1 MSKEKSPSV
10 FIVTINWN
18 GLEDTVECLESLHD
32 LDYPNYKIV
41 VVDNGSKNKEADK
54 ILKQFPDVT
63 LIKNKTNLGFT
74 GGCNKG
80 IERALKDGAD
90 YVLLL
95 NNDTIVTKNFLN
107 KLVKFYDSTADAGV
121 VSSLVL
127 FNDKKTVWYSGV
139 SVKTWTGIV
148 KMDNKGKLIKDTI
161 LPKKPYKTDYAIG
174 ACLLVSTNLIRKMG
188 MLDDIYFAYYEDTEW
203 GYRARRYGYESYVV
217 PNSVIYHKKSAS
229 TGSGGSKRFSDVPAY
244 YLARN
249 GIIFSR
255 SINSWRKIPY
265 FLAQYFI
272 KAPLS
277 LIFLVSLRSWPSYLR
292 GLLSGTKIMLNS

>member
-139 SVKTWTGIV
+139 SVKTW
-148 KMDNKGKLIKDTI
+148 
-161 LPKKPYKTDYAIG
+161 P
-174 ACLLVSTNLIRKMG
+174 R
-188 MLDDIYFAYYEDTEW
+188 
-203 GYRARRYGYESYVV
+203 
-217 PNSVIYHKKSAS
+217 
-229 TGSGGSKRFSDVPAY
+229 SK
-244 YLARN
+244 
-249 GIIFSR
+249 
-255 SINSWRKIPY
+255 
-265 FLAQYFI
+265 
-272 KAPLS
+272 
-277 LIFLVSLRSWPSYLR
+277 
-292 GLLSGTKIMLNS
+292 